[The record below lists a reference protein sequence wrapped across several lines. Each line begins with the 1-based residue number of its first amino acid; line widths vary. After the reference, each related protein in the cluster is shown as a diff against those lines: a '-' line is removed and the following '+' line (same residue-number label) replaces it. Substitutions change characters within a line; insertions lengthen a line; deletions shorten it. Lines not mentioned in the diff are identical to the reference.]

1 MSRRHSS
8 GAGHRYPRTSRINE
22 VMREVLAE
30 AMERLS
36 DQDER
41 LSMATITGV
50 TVEPDLRHAVVYLS
64 SLSDDRR
71 QALDD
76 HRVELQGAVARQ
88 MRLKRTPRLGF
99 DVDPAVVAGA
109 AVDDVLRRLHQE
121 QEQTHGQGPGDGEDG
136 R

>member
-8 GAGHRYPRTSRINE
+8 GAGHRYPRTRRINE

-36 DQDER
+36 DSDER

-50 TVEPDLRHAVVYLS
+50 TVEPDLRHAVVYFS

-71 QALDD
+71 QALDE
-76 HRVELQGAVARQ
+76 HRIELQGAVARE
-88 MRLKRTPRLGF
+88 MRIKRTPRLGF
-99 DVDPAVVAGA
+99 AVDPAVVAGS
-109 AVDDVLRRLHQE
+109 AVEDALRRLQQE
-121 QEQTHGQGPGDGEDG
+121 EEG